1 MKRFRKLT
9 TLALTAVLA
18 VSLSVPALAASI
30 YTDTADT
37 AALEVLS
44 MADIIDGYADGAFHG
59 DKVLTRAQLTKVACK
74 LLGLTVDEKAVP
86 AFADAK
92 DSWAAAYIAAAY
104 DAGVIN
110 GKTADAFAP
119 DDPVTRNQA
128 AMIFARMVGFDDSAI
143 AALPWNERVEQAVS
157 AARLDGFLTL
167 DNGPLTRAEAAD
179 AAYAALTAKLLDP
192 TVLSAALTANTL
204 AGKLGFSTE
213 SGQTPDGAPA
223 VRFVR
228 NTMSGVSR
236 SAFYPVADRS
246 SLPDAAAAPAADARL
261 LPDEDATYYG
271 YLVGDVGEAVWQND
285 KVYQNF
291 RFWDGS
297 RTGELYTAVDVP
309 ARRPL
314 LISFERSS
322 DNAIV
327 NLQFP
332 TLTSGAI
339 KLLEKG
345 DFVQLADGA
354 ILAFSDETVIL
365 YIDSAAG
372 DAESVGRP
380 SGSLKVAKKVGG
392 AYVDN
397 ILYTLDDDGKLAC
410 VIYDVSNTAP
420 ALLP

>member
-44 MADIIDGYADGAFHG
+44 MADIFDGYADGAFHG

-74 LLGLTVDEKAVP
+74 LLGLKVDEKAVP

-143 AALPWNERVEQAVS
+143 ASLPWSQRVEQAVS

-179 AAYAALTAKLLDP
+179 AAYAALFAKSLKP
-192 TVLSAALTANTL
+192 TELSGVLTANTL
-204 AGKLGFSTE
+204 AGKLGFTTE
-213 SGQTPDGAPA
+213 RGTASDGTPTL
-223 VRFVR
+223 RFLR
-228 NTMSGVSR
+228 HTKGGSLR
-236 SAFYPVADRS
+236 SAAYPLEDSA
-246 SLPDAAAAPAADARL
+246 SLPGAKAAPVT
-261 LPDEDATYYG
+261 ATVTANDDSSTYG
-271 YLVGDVGEAVWQND
+271 WLVGDVGTML
-285 KVYQNF
+285 
-291 RFWDGS
+291 WDNGKTYS
-297 RTGELYTAVDVP
+297 SLDLWNGKTTVQLVTSAAVP
-309 ARRPL
+309 AHRPL
-314 LISFERSS
+314 LVSYERRY
-322 DNAIV
+322 DNAV
-327 NLQFP
+327 SNVRFNYPGDGTLQSAAIRRIEDEYLL
-332 TLTSGAI
+332 LTTGAY
-339 KLLEKG
+339 LFTE
-345 DFVQLADGA
+345 D
-354 ILAFSDETVIL
+354 TVVL
-365 YIDSAAG
+365 YIDSSTETVG
-372 DAESVGRP
+372 CDGVLAE
-380 SGSLKVAKKVGG
+380 ADMTGG
-392 AYVDN
+392 VYTDN